1 MTQTPE
7 QRRQARH
14 GGGGGGTDW
23 LWTRIGQFAGSL
35 WEVVTQDLPGLAGQ
49 AWGSLGSWWTRNVED
64 RADASMEAAA
74 VELERFGLGRESAD
88 QLRALARRSPA
99 GLDYL
104 LLFAIGA
111 AIRFASILPFVN
123 VITALAQRSLN
134 KQVRSQPPDLPSL
147 LRILELY
154 PDRASPSGQAPQR
167 TADLLDQLGFTD
179 ADQQLMLDSR
189 RVVPDYTAILTL
201 RNREIITDA
210 QALEYLGQLGYRG
223 QDPERILQLRAW
235 YPSPQDLV
243 TLAGREA
250 FEEDAIR
257 RFSLDQ
263 DFPDGLY
270 EAGEKAGLSRE
281 WMRRFWVA
289 HWTTPS
295 LTQAFEMVRRQVR
308 KPDGSTFDLQDL
320 DVYYRLADISPFFG
334 DLLRQIAFLPL
345 GRIDIRRMVRYGV
358 LNRDQARD
366 RYKLLGYNPE
376 DAELQADFAVNEA
389 DRVGKNL
396 TKTQVERMYRLGLID
411 AAELDQR
418 YKALGYDPNETA
430 DLRELLEREI
440 HLDNTEERRDRVR
453 WRWERFLLDREEAMK
468 QLAELGV
475 RAEIVN
481 TLLAEWRA
489 DAETSQAL
497 PTLERVLDWHE
508 NGAIDTAEARRLLLS
523 RRIPPAQVDLYL
535 DLSEETPAPG
545 Q

>member
-7 QRRQARH
+7 ERRQARH

-35 WEVVTQDLPGLAGQ
+35 WQIATGDVAAWYRRTADRYQEWQRTELYGRASQ
-49 AWGSLGSWWTRNVED
+49 ATND
-64 RADASMEAAA
+64 TIQ
-74 VELERFGLGRESAD
+74 ELEELGLGREAAARLRGLAD
-88 QLRALARRSPA
+88 TLPLALRGAAFGTLVIVLKSMLVAPWLRAV
-99 GLDYL
+99 
-104 LLFAIGA
+104 
-111 AIRFASILPFVN
+111 AS
-123 VITALAQRSLN
+123 LAQRATNREL
-134 KQVRSQPPDLPSL
+134 RSQPPDLPSL

-154 PDRASPSGQAPQR
+154 PDRPSPSGQDPRR

-201 RNREIITDA
+201 RNREIINDD

-223 QDPERILQLRAW
+223 NDPERVLRLREW

-250 FEEDAIR
+250 FEEDAIE

-263 DFPDGLY
+263 DFPPGLA
-270 EAGEKAGLSRE
+270 EAAEKAGLSRE
-281 WMRRFWVA
+281 WIRRFWVA

-295 LTQAFEMVRRQVR
+295 LTQAFEMVRREVT
-308 KPDGSTFDLQDL
+308 KPDGSKFDLQDL

-334 DLLRQIAFLPL
+334 DLLRQIAFIPL

-358 LNRDQARD
+358 LDRNQARD
-366 RYKLLGYNPE
+366 RYKLLGYSPE

-411 AAELDQR
+411 AAELEQR
-418 YKALGYDPNETA
+418 YMALGYDPNETA

-453 WRWERFLLDREEAMK
+453 WQWERFLIDREEAMK

-497 PTLERVLDWHE
+497 PTLERVLGWHD
-508 NGAIDTAEARRLLLS
+508 NGDIDTAEARRLLLS
-523 RRIPPAQVDLYL
+523 RRIPPAQVALYL
-535 DLSEETPAPG
+535 DLDETTAAP
-545 Q
+545 